1 MERLPT
7 EANPNKK
14 KKSSGRLPSP
24 QEMVSHY
31 EKQGMGTQQA
41 SLKVI
46 QDLQSALFRMAAAN
60 RSRKSADSK
69 LDAVQSRLLHLEM
82 KIDSKPSYPQA
93 LALGVASAGV
103 WNAAVQLWCF
113 VCRATDSSS

>member
-14 KKSSGRLPSP
+14 KSSGRLPNP

-31 EKQGMGTQQA
+31 EKQGMETQQA

-60 RSRKSADSK
+60 HSRKSADSK

-82 KIDSKPSYPQA
+82 KIDSDAPNNH
-93 LALGVASAGV
+93 LGTPG
-103 WNAAVQLWCF
+103 
-113 VCRATDSSS
+113 